1 MTKGAFTK
9 LWVSTLITL
18 VLLVTGVSL
27 AASWPINVNPPKD
40 TQKDAPIKFGEGGT
54 VTTVINLTDREIT
67 EGKVLVP
74 VELENYNEDTQTK
87 EIVYTFT
94 LLWDEMPDS
103 IGSAGDHPFVGD
115 LTFNYEVVGV
125 DESVKHLINVT
136 VQNQSLEINYSEE
149 TEVTL
154 EITLTIPA
162 TKEEY
167 DLIKGKTIQI
177 KLTFELKYKMRKSRG
192 KK

>member
-27 AASWPINVNPPKD
+27 VAYWPIKANPPED
-40 TQKDAPIKFGEGGT
+40 TQKDAPINFGAGGE
-54 VTTVINLTDREIT
+54 VTTYIDISDLQASED
-67 EGKVLVP
+67 KVLVP
-74 VELENYNEDTQTK
+74 AGKIVNPNTQTDNL
-87 EIVYTFT
+87 IYSMLFF
-94 LLWDEMPDS
+94 WDEMPDS

-115 LTFNYEVVGV
+115 LTFDYEVFGV
-125 DESVKHLINVT
+125 DDSVKHLINVT

-162 TKEEY
+162 TEEEY
-167 DLIKGKTIQI
+167 DLIKGKTIRI
-177 KLTFELKYKMRKSRG
+177 KLTFGITNIREKI
-192 KK
+192 

>member
-40 TQKDAPIKFGEGGT
+40 TQKDAQIKFGEGGT

-74 VELENYNEDTQTK
+74 VELENYNEDTQTQK
-87 EIVYTFT
+87 IVYTFT

-103 IGSAGDHPFVGD
+103 IGSAEGHTFVGD
-115 LTFNYEVVGV
+115 LTFDYEVIGV
-125 DESVKHLINVT
+125 DGSVKDLINVSFT
-136 VQNQSLEINYSEE
+136 SDDIIILKKPKEVKISITLSIPKNE
-149 TEVTL
+149 TEYL
-154 EITLTIPA
+154 
-162 TKEEY
+162 
-167 DLIKGKTIQI
+167 LIKGKEITI
-177 KLTFELKYKMRKSRG
+177 KLKIKIDDIKEQE
-192 KK
+192 

>member
-27 AASWPINVNPPKD
+27 VAYWPIKANPPED
-40 TQKDAPIKFGEGGT
+40 TQKDAPINFGAGGE
-54 VTTVINLTDREIT
+54 VTTYIDISDLQASED
-67 EGKVLVP
+67 KVLVP
-74 VELENYNEDTQTK
+74 AGKIVNPNTQTDNL
-87 EIVYTFT
+87 IYSMLF
-94 LLWDEMPDS
+94 LWDEMPDS

-115 LTFNYEVVGV
+115 LTFDYEVIGV
-125 DESVKHLINVT
+125 DDSVKDLINVT

-154 EITLTIPA
+154 GITLTIP
-162 TKEEY
+162 KDEEEY

-177 KLTFELKYKMRKSRG
+177 KLTFGIINIREKI
-192 KK
+192 

>member
-74 VELENYNEDTQTK
+74 AGKIVNPNTQTDNLT
-87 EIVYTFT
+87 YSMLF
-94 LLWDEMPDS
+94 LWDEMPDS

-115 LTFNYEVVGV
+115 LNFNYEVFGV
-125 DESVKHLINVT
+125 DDSVKHLINVT
-136 VQNQSLEINYSEE
+136 VQNPSLEINYSEE

-154 EITLTIPA
+154 GITLTIPA
-162 TKEEY
+162 TEEEY

-177 KLTFELKYKMRKSRG
+177 KLTFGIINIREKI
-192 KK
+192 

>member
-27 AASWPINVNPPKD
+27 AASWPISANPPKD
-40 TQKDAPIKFGEGGT
+40 TQKDAPINFGAGGE
-54 VTTVINLTDREIT
+54 VTTYINISDLQASED
-67 EGKVLVP
+67 KVLVP
-74 VELENYNEDTQTK
+74 AGKIVNPNTQTDNL
-87 EIVYTFT
+87 IYSMLF
-94 LLWDEMPDS
+94 LWDEMPDS

-115 LTFNYEVVGV
+115 LTFDYEVFGV
-125 DESVKHLINVT
+125 DDSVKHLINVT

-162 TKEEY
+162 TEEEY
-167 DLIKGKTIQI
+167 DLIKGKTIRI
-177 KLTFELKYKMRKSRG
+177 KLTFGITNIREKI
-192 KK
+192 